1 MFFGTFVGVKDI
13 ETVSQDI
20 SLTEL
25 GMNSMMAVEIKQTL
39 EREFDVFLTAYDIRT
54 LTFAKL
60 AEIRGKNAE
69 QEQMQIDEEKTDI
82 SNKQLF
88 IRVTSNEDMIPDVCM
103 VLPTRKDSRKLEI
116 FLLPGIEGCGHVFN
130 SIASRIKP
138 IAMALQYGTNN
149 IGIAHQSIP
158 EYADHLL
165 PVRIEESINDIN
177 KMRFR
182 YIFLV
187 KNIYRCIEKCLC
199 VFD

>member
-69 QEQMQIDEEKTDI
+69 QEQIQIEEKIDI
-82 SNKQLF
+82 SKQLF
-88 IRVTSNEDMIPDVCM
+88 VRVTSNEDMIPDVCM
-103 VLPTRKDSRKLEI
+103 VLPTRKDSRKVEL
-116 FLLPGIEGCGHVFN
+116 FLLPGIEGSGHVFN
-130 SIASRIKP
+130 SIAPRIKP
-138 IAMALQYGTNN
+138 IATALQYGTNN

-165 PVRIEESINDIN
+165 PVRIEENINDIN

-187 KNIYRCIEKCLC
+187 KNIYRCMEKCLC
-199 VFD
+199 VFN